1 MLEFLKPIFDGKALT
16 QEQFE
21 AALPTA
27 NVRLANLSDG
37 GYVSKSKY
45 DDDLRAK
52 DANIQTLTNTIAER
66 DTAMKELKKQLET
79 AGTNAEELEK
89 LKGKIGEL
97 ETKAETDKNNYEK
110 GLKAVKVKSGIKDIA
125 NGLEFV
131 SKAAKEHFINYMIAK
146 DLELDG
152 DKLIGATDCLE
163 SYKADYA
170 DSFKTEGQD
179 DSNPHSVNRGKLP
192 NPAPEFN
199 LTEYMAKLEKQKR
212 KE

>member
-37 GYVSKSKY
+37 GYVSRSKY

-52 DANIQTLTNTIAER
+52 DTNIQTLTNTITER

-97 ETKAETDKNNYEK
+97 ETKAETDKTNYEK

-131 SKAAKEHFINYMIAK
+131 SKAAKEHFINFMTAK

-152 DKLIGATDCLE
+152 DKIIGATDCIE
-163 SYKADYA
+163 RYKAEYA
-170 DSFKTEGQD
+170 DSFKAEEEKDT
-179 DSNPHSVNRGKLP
+179 NPHSVNRTKK
-192 NPAPEFN
+192 NPDAPKPT
-199 LTEYMAKLEKQKR
+199 LTELMKRANQK
-212 KE
+212 K

>member
-52 DANIQTLTNTIAER
+52 DTNIQTLTNTITER

-97 ETKAETDKNNYEK
+97 ETKAEIDKTNYEK

-170 DSFKTEGQD
+170 DSFKTEEKEED
-179 DSNPHSVNRGKLP
+179 TNPHSVNRTKK
-192 NPAPEFN
+192 NPDAPKPT
-199 LTEYMAKLEKQKR
+199 LTELMKRANQK
-212 KE
+212 KK